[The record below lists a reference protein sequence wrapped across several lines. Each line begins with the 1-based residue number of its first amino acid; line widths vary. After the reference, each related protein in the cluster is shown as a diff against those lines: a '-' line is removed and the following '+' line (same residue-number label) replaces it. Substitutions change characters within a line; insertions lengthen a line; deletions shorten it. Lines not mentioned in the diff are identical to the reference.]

1 MNIISFSRLKVRK
14 VLGFLLKMY
23 NFILKMLDIIL
34 IVFAILSLIVGLIG
48 CILPVLPG
56 PPISYIGLL
65 LLQFTEKHQFTTDF
79 MIMWAVIAI
88 GVTILDNVIPVWGT
102 KKYGGSKKAIWGSII
117 GLLVGLFVF
126 PPFGIII
133 GPFLG
138 AVIGELF
145 DGKEGIDALRS
156 GFGAFMGFLG
166 GTILKLIASG
176 LITFYFLK
184 ELI

>member
-1 MNIISFSRLKVRK
+1 
-14 VLGFLLKMY
+14 
-23 NFILKMLDIIL
+23 MLDIIL
-34 IVFAILSLIVGLIG
+34 IVFGILFLVVGFIG
-48 CILPVLPG
+48 CILPVIPG

-65 LLQFTEKHQFTTDF
+65 LLQFTDKYQFSTDF

-88 GVTILDNVIPVWGT
+88 GVTILDNVIPIWST
-102 KKYGGSKKAIWGSII
+102 KRYGGSKKAIWGSVI
-117 GLLVGLFVF
+117 GLLVGMFVF

-133 GPFLG
+133 GPFFG
-138 AVIGELF
+138 AVIGEVF
-145 DGKEGIDALRS
+145 DGKEGMDALRS

-166 GTILKLIASG
+166 GIILKLITSG